1 MRHRVN
7 GNEELNWVTQR
18 VHWATPQG
26 EQLPGGH
33 EGDGVPGRCR
43 GTWGALGGR
52 GAPGHSVKLE
62 PGGAGRASGPIAGD
76 PARCVGDL
84 VLRTVENR
92 GESET
97 SEFGSRRILW
107 LNIGERMEM
116 ERPEARR
123 AVSSYCDLS
132 GQGWRGPEMRPPQ
145 WRGGR
150 RAGQQDVYREP
161 PSGAGTARHLLQ
173 PPFPS
178 GEIPRGSNL
187 LVHWHITLFLH

>member
-1 MRHRVN
+1 MTQ
-7 GNEELNWVTQR
+7 WVDCTTQ
-18 VHWATPQG
+18 QG
-26 EQLPGGH
+26 EPLPGGR

-76 PARCVGDL
+76 PARCVDNL
-84 VLRTVENR
+84 ILNTVENR
-92 GESET
+92 GGTET
-97 SEFGSRRILW
+97 SEFSSRRILW
-107 LNIGERMEM
+107 LNIGERMQV

-123 AVSSYCDLS
+123 AVSSRCDLS
-132 GQGWRGPEMRPPQ
+132 GQGWHGPEMRPPQ

-150 RAGQQDVYREP
+150 GGLGRGGVQ
-161 PSGAGTARHLLQ
+161 GAAQRRGRSQASASAA
-173 PPFPS
+173 FPS

-187 LVHWHITLFLH
+187 LVHWHRTF